1 MEVKVP
7 GEEPEGPGLGAVA
20 EARGVQAVA
29 GVQDWAEALALQVA
43 AVEAGVHG
51 VQVVLVEG

>member
-1 MEVKVP
+1 MP